1 MLVCRAIA
9 CWATALLIIV
19 ATNRAYAG
27 EDQSAPAP
35 DRESQF
41 QETAAPFIT
50 QFCGDCHSGAKAEKG
65 LSLTEFR
72 SAQSLIDNRTALK
85 KIVAKLRAHAM
96 PPKDAPQPSPQQ
108 YDTAVRLLGDIQA
121 DAARNA
127 PHDPGRV
134 TMRRLNRA
142 EYNNTIHDLLGID
155 FYPADDFP
163 TDDVGYGFD
172 NNGDVLSLTPLLL
185 EKYLTSAE
193 QAVSLSLKHD
203 PAQSPSDPYRRI
215 MIADPANLGPNEAAR
230 QIIRHFADRAFR
242 RPLDD
247 DELNRLMQLFAATDR
262 ANEQLD
268 RRLQPVLTAI
278 LVSPRF
284 LFRVELDP
292 PSAESQSTR
301 PLDDWELAS
310 RISYF
315 LWSSMPD
322 DELFDLTRRGQ
333 LRAQLP
339 AQVHRMLHD
348 PKSKA
353 LVENF
358 SDQWLQTRR
367 LNSMSP
373 DAKQFPKWNSDL
385 RTAMHQEATSLF
397 AYIIAE
403 DRSLLELI
411 DAPYTFLNQPLAEF
425 YGIDGVQGDEFRRV
439 DLPAASP
446 RGGVI
451 TLAAVLTVTSNPDR
465 TSPVKRGK
473 WILENIL
480 GTPPPPPPP
489 DVPTLAA
496 RHGGKSIATVRQQ
509 TEQHRAD
516 PRCASCHSEM
526 DPLGFGLENFDAI
539 GRYSGSRFRFRSLE
553 H

>member
-1 MLVCRAIA
+1 
-9 CWATALLIIV
+9 
-19 ATNRAYAG
+19 
-27 EDQSAPAP
+27 
-35 DRESQF
+35 
-41 QETAAPFIT
+41 
-50 QFCGDCHSGAKAEKG
+50 
-65 LSLTEFR
+65 
-72 SAQSLIDNRTALK
+72 
-85 KIVAKLRAHAM
+85 
-96 PPKDAPQPSPQQ
+96 
-108 YDTAVRLLGDIQA
+108 
-121 DAARNA
+121 
-127 PHDPGRV
+127 
-134 TMRRLNRA
+134 
-142 EYNNTIHDLLGID
+142 
-155 FYPADDFP
+155 
-163 TDDVGYGFD
+163 
-172 NNGDVLSLTPLLL
+172 
-185 EKYLTSAE
+185 
-193 QAVSLSLKHD
+193 
-203 PAQSPSDPYRRI
+203 
-215 MIADPANLGPNEAAR
+215 
-230 QIIRHFADRAFR
+230 
-242 RPLDD
+242 
-247 DELNRLMQLFAATDR
+247 
-262 ANEQLD
+262 
-268 RRLQPVLTAI
+268 VLTAI

-292 PSAESQSTR
+292 PSADLQSAR

-310 RISYF
+310 RLSYF

-322 DELFDLTRRGQ
+322 DELFDLARRGQ
-333 LRAQLP
+333 LRAQLT

-385 RTAMHQEATSLF
+385 RAAMHQEATSLF

-425 YGIDGVQGDEFRRV
+425 YGIDGIEGDEFRRV

-451 TLAAVLTVTSNPDR
+451 TLAAVLTITSNPDR

-489 DVPTLAA
+489 DVPALAA

-539 GRYSGSRFRFRSLE
+539 GAWRDRETVATKEKPSSDLSKSIKPAEPPPIDASGKLPDGRTFNGPAELKKILLDKRDMFCRALTQKMLTYALGRGTTEADDPLIDSIADSVARDDYKFSRLVSEIVTSDAFQMRRGASVP
-553 H
+553 